1 MILGGGHVCF
11 YLAAQLLQAGIQVKI
26 IERDIKRCE
35 ELCELLPKATIIN
48 GDATVHELLLEE
60 GIEKTDALVSL
71 TGMDEE
77 NIIMALYA
85 KKQGVSKV
93 VAKVNEDARAQMVE
107 EFSIDSTISAKSAT
121 ADAIMSY
128 VKARKNS
135 FSSENVE
142 TMYRLLNGRIEALEF
157 IIRKESEYTNIPLK
171 DLKIK
176 KNNLVACIGRK
187 RKIIIPNGNDH
198 LEVGDS
204 VIVVTMNQKVNHL
217 RDILG

>member
-1 MILGGGHVCF
+1 M
-11 YLAAQLLQAGIQVKI
+11 KI

-48 GDATVHELLLEE
+48 GDATDHELLLEE
-60 GIEKTDALVSL
+60 GIEKTAALVSL

-204 VIVVTMNQKVNHL
+204 VIVVTMNQKVNHF